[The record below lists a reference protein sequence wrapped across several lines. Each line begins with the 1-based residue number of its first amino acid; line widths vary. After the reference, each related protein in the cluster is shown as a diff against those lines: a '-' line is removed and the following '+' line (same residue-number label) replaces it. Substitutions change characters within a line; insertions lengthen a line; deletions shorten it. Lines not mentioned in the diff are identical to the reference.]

1 MAGQSQFELE
11 GGMTAPTLGAV
22 ASGNYGIVSGG
33 PQAHHSILA
42 LLIVAVAGLYL
53 LDKFGFRF
61 AVSTGRR

>member
-11 GGMTAPTLGAV
+11 GGMTAPTLAAV
-22 ASGNYGIVSGG
+22 ASGSYGIVAGG
-33 PQAHHSILA
+33 MKPHHSVLA
-42 LLIVAVAGLYL
+42 LLVVAVAGLYL